1 MPKSDPGFTRAD
13 PARLD
18 FQYLEDLA
26 TGYWYS
32 ESLFAAVELRLFH
45 HIETGTRDTAELA
58 RAANCRLSPLA
69 RLMEVLAGMDLVS
82 RSNGRWFNNPLTR
95 RYLLPSQPD
104 YMGDFLLYRRYLQPR
119 WQRLAEHV
127 TGPET
132 LRPRLSVEDDYE
144 KRNFHYVRAVDR
156 LTRLKAREIEDVL
169 EGLAWR
175 GPILDVGGGAGALS
189 RRLIQNRPDETAVL
203 LELPEVLAAARR
215 LYPSKAHWDRLNGV
229 ACDFRLASPFG
240 RNPHFG
246 LILMSNFLHA
256 YGPMDAE
263 RLLARAAKR
272 LKPGGIL
279 LIHDYFPDV
288 AAGPSSR
295 GGLHDVNM
303 MLNTLD
309 GVCHPSGMVTAWL
322 CDLGLQACHVIPLSS
337 DSAVIL
343 AGKTKTPLAL
353 SAASRRKVMA
363 QKAVDLGFQ
372 KAIALDPT
380 HIKTAPWVQIKCRF
394 GCGHFGSSL
403 QCPPHTRIAVQTGQ
417 LLASYTKALLLVDQP
432 PGQLFH
438 RRLLELEKAAFLNG
452 FHKAL
457 AFGAGPCML
466 CKTCDTGK
474 PCRFPELAR
483 PSMEASGMDV
493 FETVRR
499 SGLTLAPVTAPDDYV
514 KYIGLLLLE

>member
-1 MPKSDPGFTRAD
+1 MSKGDPEFTRTD

-18 FQYLEDLA
+18 FQYLENLA

-45 HIETGTRDTAELA
+45 HIETGTRDTQGLA

-69 RLMEVLAGMDLVS
+69 RLMGVLAGMDLVG
-82 RSNGRWFNNPLTR
+82 RFNGLWFNNPLAK
-95 RYLLPSQPD
+95 RYLLPDQPD

-119 WQRLAEHV
+119 WQGLAEHV
-127 TGPET
+127 AAPGTP
-132 LRPRLSVEDDYE
+132 LPRLSVEDDYE
-144 KRNFHYVRAVDR
+144 RRNYHYVMAVDR
-156 LTRLKAREIEDVL
+156 LARLKAREIEAVL
-169 EGLAWR
+169 EGLAWS

-189 RRLIQNRPDETAVL
+189 RCLIQDRPEETAVL

-215 LYPSKAHWDRLNGV
+215 LYPSKLHWDRLHGV
-229 ACDFRLASPFG
+229 ACDFRFASPFG
-240 RNPHFG
+240 ANRHFG
-246 LILMSNFLHA
+246 MILMSNFMHA
-256 YGPMDAE
+256 YGPVDAE
-263 RLLARAAKR
+263 KMLARTVKM
-272 LKPGGIL
+272 LKPGGIM

-309 GVCHPSGMVTAWL
+309 GVCHPSEKVIDWL
-322 CDLGLQACHVIPLSS
+322 FGSGLGSYHVIPLSS

-343 AGKTKTPLAL
+343 ARQNKFPL
-353 SAASRRKVMA
+353 SAVSRRQAMV
-363 QKAVDLGFQ
+363 QKAGKIGFQ
-372 KAIALDPT
+372 KVVRLNSAL
-380 HIKTAPWVQIKCRF
+380 IKTAPWVQVKCRF
-394 GCGHFGSSL
+394 GCAHFGSSL
-403 QCPPHTRIAVQTGQ
+403 QCPPHTRTEVQTGQ
-417 LLASYTKALLLVDQP
+417 LLATYGEALLLVGQP
-432 PGQLFH
+432 PGNAFH
-438 RRLLELEKAAFLNG
+438 RRLLELEKEAFLSG

-457 AFGAGPCML
+457 AFGAGPCTL
-466 CKTCDTGK
+466 CRTCDTGK

-493 FETVRR
+493 YETARR
-499 SGLTLAPVTAPDDYV
+499 CGLTLEPVAASDGYV

>member
-1 MPKSDPGFTRAD
+1 MSKGCPGFTRAD

-45 HIETGTRDTAELA
+45 HIESGAGDTQGLA
-58 RAANCRLSPLA
+58 RAANCRLSPLV
-69 RLMEVLAGMDLVS
+69 RLMEVLAGMDLVG
-82 RSNGRWFNNPLTR
+82 RSNGRWFNNALAR
-95 RYLLPSQPD
+95 RYLLPDQPE

-119 WQRLAEHV
+119 WQGLAENV
-127 TGPET
+127 AAPGTP
-132 LRPRLSVEDDYE
+132 LPRLSVEDDYE
-144 KRNFHYVRAVDR
+144 RRNYHYVRAVDR
-156 LTRLKAREIEDVL
+156 LARLKAREIEAVL
-169 EGLAWR
+169 EGLVWS

-189 RRLIQNRPDETAVL
+189 RRLIQNRPEETAVL

-215 LYPSKAHWDRLNGV
+215 LYPSKAHWDRLYGV
-229 ACDFRLASPFG
+229 AWDFRLASPFG
-240 RNPHFG
+240 PDRQFG
-246 LILMSNFLHA
+246 IILMSNFLHA
-256 YGPMDAE
+256 YGPVEAE
-263 RLLARAAKR
+263 KMLDRAVKM
-272 LKPGGIL
+272 LKPGGAI

-309 GVCHPSGMVTAWL
+309 GVCHPSGTVTDWL
-322 CDLGLQACHVIPLSS
+322 AGCGLGAHHVIPLSS

-343 AGKTKTPLAL
+343 ASQNEFPLPAV
-353 SAASRRKVMA
+353 SRRQAMV
-363 QKAVDLGFQ
+363 QKAGKIGFRQ
-372 KAIALDPT
+372 VVRLAPSQIR
-380 HIKTAPWVQIKCRF
+380 TAPWVRIKCRF
-394 GCGHFGSSL
+394 GCVHFGSSL
-403 QCPPHTRIAVQTGQ
+403 QCPPHTRTEVQTGR
-417 LLASYTKALLLVDQP
+417 LLASYAEALLLVDQP
-432 PGQLFH
+432 PGKAFH
-438 RRLLELEKAAFLNG
+438 RRLLELEKEAFLSG

-457 AFGAGPCML
+457 AFGAGPCTV
-466 CKTCDTGK
+466 CETCDTGE

-493 FETVRR
+493 YETVRR
-499 SGLTLAPVTAPDDYV
+499 CGLTLAPVAAPDGYV

>member
-1 MPKSDPGFTRAD
+1 MPKGDPGFTRAD

-45 HIETGTRDTAELA
+45 HIETGTLDTQGLA
-58 RAANCRLSPLA
+58 QAANCRLSPLA

-82 RSNGRWFNNPLTR
+82 RSNGLWFNNPLAR
-95 RYLLPSQPD
+95 RYLLPDQPD
-104 YMGDFLLYRRYLQPR
+104 YIGDFLFYRRYLQPR
-119 WQRLAEHV
+119 WQSLAEHV
-127 TGPET
+127 AESGT
-132 LRPRLSVEDDYE
+132 LLPRLSAEDDYE
-144 KRNFHYVRAVDR
+144 RRNYHYVRAVDR
-156 LTRLKAREIEDVL
+156 LARLKAREIETVL
-169 EGLAWR
+169 EGLAWS

-189 RRLIQNRPDETAVL
+189 RRLIQNRLEETAVL
-203 LELPEVLAAARR
+203 LELPEVLAAAHR
-215 LYPSKAHWDRLNGV
+215 LYPSEAHWDRLHSV
-229 ACDFRLASPFG
+229 ACDFRFASPFG
-240 RNPHFG
+240 TNRRFG

-256 YGPMDAE
+256 YGPVDAE
-263 RLLARAAKR
+263 KMLARAVKM
-272 LKPGGIL
+272 LKPGGIV

-295 GGLHDVNM
+295 GGLHDLNM

-309 GVCHPSGMVTAWL
+309 GVCHPSGMVIDWL
-322 CDLGLQACHVIPLSS
+322 ADSGLAAHQVIPLSS

-343 AGKTKTPLAL
+343 ARQNELPLPAV
-353 SAASRRKVMA
+353 SRRQAMV
-363 QKAVDLGFQ
+363 QKAEKIGFQ
-372 KAIALDPT
+372 KVVRLTPSQ
-380 HIKTAPWVQIKCRF
+380 IKTAPWVQVKCRF
-394 GCGHFGSSL
+394 GCAHFGSSL
-403 QCPPHTRIAVQTGQ
+403 QCPPHTRTEVQTGQ
-417 LLASYTKALLLVDQP
+417 LLTSYTEALLLVDQP
-432 PGQLFH
+432 PGKSFH
-438 RRLLELEKAAFLNG
+438 RRLLELEKEAFLSG

-457 AFGAGPCML
+457 AFGAGPCTV

-493 FETVRR
+493 YETVRR
-499 SGLTLAPVTAPDDYV
+499 CGLTLAPIAAPDGYV